1 MCVCVFFFWECIAA
15 TRNMSQSDRADH
27 LSHFSV
33 GAHRTCFSSQ
43 HGITGAEILHKRYM
57 EFARAGAVNHG
68 EEDQLVAKLCEML
81 KYHLRQKRN
90 DLVQSS
96 AKDPVLLTHSSDAT
110 SLKCHVQGCD

>member
-1 MCVCVFFFWECIAA
+1 MFFWECIAA

-81 KYHLRQKRN
+81 KYHLRQKCN

-96 AKDPVLLTHSSDAT
+96 AKDPVLLTYSSDAT